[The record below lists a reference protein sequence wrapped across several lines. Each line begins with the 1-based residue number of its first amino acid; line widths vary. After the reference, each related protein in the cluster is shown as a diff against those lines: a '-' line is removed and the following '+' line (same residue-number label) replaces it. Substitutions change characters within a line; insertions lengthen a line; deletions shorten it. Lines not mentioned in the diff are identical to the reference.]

1 MYQNYIFDL
10 YGTLVDIHTNEKKAY
25 LWKKLSLFPGVP
37 EMLQRLKDAGKKVFL
52 PRCSLCRNC
61 KPLRGNAPITENK
74 RFASGKLR
82 EDRGNRGAVLIGMTF
97 KLTANGSKVL

>member
-52 PRCSLCRNC
+52 LSNAGAFHRT
-61 KPLRGNAPITENK
+61 GNFPARPDEI
-74 RFASGKLR
+74 L
-82 EDRGNRGAVLIGMTF
+82 
-97 KLTANGSKVL
+97 

>member
-25 LWKKLSLFPGVP
+25 LWKKMSLFPGVP

-52 PRCSLCRNC
+52 LSNAQALFTAPEISLLGLNC

-74 RFASGKLR
+74 RFAAGKL
-82 EDRGNRGAVLIGMTF
+82 
-97 KLTANGSKVL
+97 